1 LICRY
6 TTASRREFPGDDE
19 CIPAKVSNM
28 TVRAFEN
35 QSPRIAA
42 TAFVDPSA
50 LVIGD
55 VEIGPDSSV
64 WPMVLIRGDIH
75 EIRIGARSNIQDG
88 TIVHVTH
95 ASAFNP
101 SGFPTHVG
109 DDVTIGHQVILH
121 GCTIKDRVLVGMGA
135 VIMDGAVVEPD
146 VVIGG
151 GSLVPQ
157 GKLLESGFLY
167 VGSPVR
173 QVRKLKASELAFLKY
188 SAGTYAELKE
198 RHRASLQEPD

>member
-1 LICRY
+1 MV
-6 TTASRREFPGDDE
+6 TG
-19 CIPAKVSNM
+19 M
-28 TVRAFEN
+28 TIRIFDTHF
-35 QSPRIAA
+35 PRIDT

-55 VEIGPDSSV
+55 VEIGQDSSV
-64 WPMVLIRGDIH
+64 WPMVVIRGDIH

-95 ASAFNP
+95 ASAFVP
-101 SGFPTHVG
+101 KGFPTYVG
-109 DDVTIGHQVILH
+109 DDVTVGHQVILH
-121 GCTIKDRVLVGMGA
+121 GCTIKDRVLVGMGT
-135 VIMDGAVVEPD
+135 VIMDGSVVESD

-157 GKLLESGFLY
+157 GKVLESGFLY

-173 QVRKLKASELAFLKY
+173 QVRKLKDSELAFLKY
-188 SAGTYAELKE
+188 SAKNYAELKE
-198 RHRASLQEPD
+198 RHRESLANS